1 MKVIDLLN
9 KKANG
14 EKLPSEINCYNQTFY
29 LSDEIYIAENQ
40 VGKYFEDYFDFSSL
54 DYEVEII
61 EDTPKEDKK
70 IEKPILDTYNDVNG
84 SYDIVII
91 NNVKYEISKTERYIL
106 GKIGEIID
114 YIKLKGG
121 E

>member
-14 EKLPSEINCYNQTFY
+14 EELPSEINCYNQTFY
-29 LSDEIYIAENQ
+29 LSDGIYIAENQ
-40 VGKYFEDYFDFSSL
+40 AGKYFEDYFDFSSL

-61 EDTPKEDKK
+61 EDTPKK
-70 IEKPILDTYNDVNG
+70 IEHIHLANMTEEKRWFAFRDK
-84 SYDIVII
+84 I
-91 NNVKYEISKTERYIL
+91 N
-106 GKIGEIID
+106 EIID
-114 YIKLKGG
+114 KING